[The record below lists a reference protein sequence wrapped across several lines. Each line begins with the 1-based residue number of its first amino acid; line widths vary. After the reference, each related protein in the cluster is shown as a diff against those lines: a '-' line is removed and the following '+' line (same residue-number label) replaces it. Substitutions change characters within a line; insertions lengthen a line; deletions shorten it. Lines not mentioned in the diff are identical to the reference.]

1 LTGSDD
7 DSRSTF
13 PQAGNRVTT
22 FQLPDCIADSVK
34 ESKRFVVEAL
44 EFFKFLLN
52 QVRYD
57 LRVGLRTKYVTP
69 LKKGLTKWK
78 EIVNDT
84 VVDDADRTL
93 TIDVRMGIRWSWCP
107 VSCPTGVGYPHFR
120 LESVSGQN
128 LLKPLYPP
136 CLFNDGK
143 FVAIQNSNP
152 TRIIAAILKPLESR
166 NEDFYDIF
174 FANVSKDAAHECS
187 PPKGDKR
194 LLPVPA
200 KNTPASKSLV
210 QQRFET
216 SCLR

>member
-1 LTGSDD
+1 
-7 DSRSTF
+7 
-13 PQAGNRVTT
+13 
-22 FQLPDCIADSVK
+22 
-34 ESKRFVVEAL
+34 
-44 EFFKFLLN
+44 
-52 QVRYD
+52 
-57 LRVGLRTKYVTP
+57 
-69 LKKGLTKWK
+69 
-78 EIVNDT
+78 
-84 VVDDADRTL
+84 
-93 TIDVRMGIRWSWCP
+93 
-107 VSCPTGVGYPHFR
+107 

-152 TRIIAAILKPLESR
+152 TRIVTAILKPLEPC